1 MDMVETIY
9 QFLITIIGDIPINE
23 TITLMKLVSYVVTFL
38 ITAIII
44 SPIILL
50 MKNAFNNKKRRCN

>member
-1 MDMVETIY
+1 MVEIIY
-9 QFLITIIGDIPINE
+9 NFLITMIGDIPINE
-23 TITLMKLVSYVVTFL
+23 TITLMKLVSYVATFL

-50 MKNAFNNKKRRCN
+50 MKNAFNKKRRCN

>member
-1 MDMVETIY
+1 MVETIY

-23 TITLMKLVSYVVTFL
+23 TITLMKLVSYVATFL

-50 MKNAFNNKKRRCN
+50 MKNAFTFNKKRRCN